1 MNKDNMQPSSRKRK
15 HVIPDHQLVSTG
27 GADGGQGSAPSSGKG
42 VGQLVVLRR
51 LRKKTTVNPEPKK
64 RRAPKGVGRG
74 NTTATGKKKQ
84 ITIFDK
90 EMVFQ
95 AFEKAQTDGYKVPIK
110 EVEKLKLPGYYKGC
124 LMDSKWGTVR
134 RAQQWKLLVTTCP
147 QLTKKA
153 KELPNSIRRIL
164 NIETLKNSIHDDTEN
179 AKRQFIPF
187 CLEQTIENMVMDRI
201 CLGEEVTLQFVKN
214 TIKFA
219 VELWNEIIETMRGNF
234 RAMSVETLAQHDD
247 RLANMGSDELNAIFE
262 ELGRVSER
270 D

>member
-1 MNKDNMQPSSRKRK
+1 MNKDNKPSRHKRK
-15 HVIPDHQLVSTG
+15 DTIPDHQLVSKG
-27 GADGGQGSAPSSGKG
+27 GSNGEQSSGKG
-42 VGQLVVLRR
+42 VGQVVPRRR
-51 LRKKTTVNPEPKK
+51 LREKTTLNPEPKK

-84 ITIFDK
+84 ITIYDK
-90 EMVFQ
+90 EMIFQ
-95 AFEKAQTDGYKVPIK
+95 AFEKAKADGYKVPIK

-134 RAQQWKLLVTTCP
+134 RAQHWNLLVTTCP
-147 QLTKKA
+147 ALTKKA

-164 NIETLKNSIHDDTEN
+164 NIETLKNSLHLDTEN
-179 AKRQFIPF
+179 SKRQFIPF

-201 CLGEEVTLQFVKN
+201 CLGEEVTLQFVEN

-219 VELWNEIIETMRGNF
+219 VDLWNEIVETMRGNF
-234 RAMSVETLAQHDD
+234 RAMSVDTLAQHDD
-247 RLANMGSDELNAIFE
+247 RLARMGADELGAMFD
-262 ELGRVSER
+262 ELGALSER